1 MANAN
6 IATGLTPI
14 DDNGTPWSGQFHLYS
29 VPASQGT
36 AIFRG
41 DPVIP
46 LGGVDAFGVPL
57 VGLATAGSSNYLLGA
72 MVSVVNGPA
81 GGGAVAQNP
90 LTRDLPTYHQAST
103 VGYILVADDYDQRF
117 VIQED
122 SVGGAMAA
130 ASVGWS
136 NANLVSGS
144 GSTTTGYSGYQL
156 QSSSLN
162 TSNTRQLRIV
172 ELLRSPD
179 NVVGVNAKWVVMIN
193 LHSRWNQTG
202 I

>member
-6 IATGLTPI
+6 IASGLTPI
-14 DDNGTPWSGQFHLYS
+14 DQNGVAWSGQFHLYS

-41 DPVIP
+41 DPIIP
-46 LGGVDAFGVPL
+46 LGGVDAYGVPL
-57 VGLATAGSSNYLLGA
+57 AGLATAGNSNYLIGS

-81 GGGAVAQNP
+81 GGGASAQNA
-90 LTRDLPTYHQAST
+90 LTRDLPIYHQAST
-103 VGYILVADDYDQRF
+103 VGYILVADDYNQRF

-136 NANLVSGS
+136 NANLVAGT
-144 GSTTTGYSGYQL
+144 GSTTTGLSGWQL

-162 TSNTRQLRIV
+162 ASNTRQLRV
-172 ELLRSPD
+172 LELLRGPD
-179 NVVGVNAKWVVMIN
+179 NAVGVNAKWVVMIN
-193 LHSRWNQTG
+193 LHSRANLTG